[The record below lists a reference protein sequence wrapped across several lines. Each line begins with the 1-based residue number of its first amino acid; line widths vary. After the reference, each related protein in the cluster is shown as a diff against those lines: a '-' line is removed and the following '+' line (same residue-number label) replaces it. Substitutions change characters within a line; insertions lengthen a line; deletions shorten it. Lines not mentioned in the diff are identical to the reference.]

1 MTDNLIISIENQY
14 QTSIL
19 PENQMKKM
27 QIQIR
32 KEL

>member
-1 MTDNLIISIENQY
+1 MTDNLISIENQY

>member
-19 PENQMKKM
+19 PKNQMKKM